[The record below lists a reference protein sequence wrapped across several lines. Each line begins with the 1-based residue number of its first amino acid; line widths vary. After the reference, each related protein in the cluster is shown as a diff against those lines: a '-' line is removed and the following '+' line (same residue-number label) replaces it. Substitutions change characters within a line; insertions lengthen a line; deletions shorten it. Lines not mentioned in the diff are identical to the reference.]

1 MIISFGKGGSSAS
14 SAAAYMLAD
23 KDHKGETREHVEVLE
38 GNPKLTASIA
48 DSLDFKRTYSAGI
61 IAWAAEEKP
70 TKAETRDVLNKFEE
84 LAFAGMKKDQYSWSA
99 VLHKEKNGSQHIHF
113 LIADV
118 ELNTGNKFNP
128 APPGHRKAFDAL
140 RDSLILGC
148 GWADPADK
156 DRAQLSQDG
165 YLAHLTDNK
174 NPKKAITQ
182 FISSQ
187 VEQGL
192 IENRS
197 DIIKSLSGIGEV
209 TREGESYLSIKP
221 KGFEKAIRLKGDLY
235 ERKFN
240 TRSYLEAERKNSSEQ
255 SRGGRT
261 DHWGSL
267 EAYKRLQGFIASR
280 SRYNQQR
287 YPAGV
292 IKSLENTPV
301 NRLHGLPE
309 HLRSHL
315 GTDVIPVIS
324 DNQPD
329 QTNGRTGRDSERG
342 ENHGKTAQGVRRP
355 DNKQGQTNRQDGRDS
370 ERVESHEKCA
380 QGGVRRPDN
389 KQGQTNRQDGRDSE
403 RVESHE
409 KCAQDV
415 RGGHDNQ
422 KVREKGA
429 SVRPDRRESRE
440 VQRRISGSHKKKIE
454 SQHDRTRELFTK
466 ISADVARRVRD
477 ARESVQRF
485 ISNLTNSKSRFNET
499 IQRSE
504 RAIKRNDRSI
514 EQNAEAIQ
522 RIDRSIQQNDRSI
535 QSVTEQQ
542 RHSSQI
548 SLAIAKRAREIEQ
561 RRSRGRDLG
570 WER

>member
-1 MIISFGKGGSSAS
+1 MHSETVSSS
-14 SAAAYMLAD
+14 
-23 KDHKGETREHVEVLE
+23 GR
-38 GNPKLTASIA
+38 
-48 DSLDFKRTYSAGI
+48 
-61 IAWAAEEKP
+61 
-70 TKAETRDVLNKFEE
+70 
-84 LAFAGMKKDQYSWSA
+84 
-99 VLHKEKNGSQHIHF
+99 
-113 LIADV
+113 
-118 ELNTGNKFNP
+118 
-128 APPGHRKAFDAL
+128 
-140 RDSLILGC
+140 

-156 DRAQLSQDG
+156 DRAKLSQDG

-192 IENRS
+192 IENRA
-197 DIIKSLSGIGEV
+197 DIIKSLSENRRSN
-209 TREGESYLSIKP
+209 TARRELSINQTRS
-221 KGFEKAIRLKGDLY
+221 FEKAIRLKGDLY
-235 ERKFN
+235 ERRFN
-240 TRSYLEAERKNSSEQ
+240 TKSYLEAERKNSSEPR
-255 SRGGRT
+255 RGGRT
-261 DHWGSL
+261 DVRELSKQIK
-267 EAYKRLQGFIASR
+267 ELQSFIASR

-287 YPAGV
+287 YPAGA

-324 DNQPD
+324 DNKPD
-329 QTNGRTGRDSERG
+329 QTNRRDGSRSERGENPGRDSERA
-342 ENHGKTAQGVRRP
+342 ENHENTAQHVR
-355 DNKQGQTNRQDGRDS
+355 NGL
-370 ERVESHEKCA
+370 
-380 QGGVRRPDN
+380 
-389 KQGQTNRQDGRDSE
+389 
-403 RVESHE
+403 
-409 KCAQDV
+409 
-415 RGGHDNQ
+415 DNQ
-422 KVREKGA
+422 KVRKEKLICIQIDEKAVKYKDGF
-429 SVRPDRRESRE
+429 SSTNK
-440 VQRRISGSHKKKIE
+440 QKIE
-454 SQHDRTRELFTK
+454 GQHDRARELFTK

-514 EQNAEAIQ
+514 QQNAGSIQ

-561 RRSRGRDLG
+561 RRSRWRDLG

>member
-1 MIISFGKGGSSAS
+1 M
-14 SAAAYMLAD
+14 
-23 KDHKGETREHVEVLE
+23 E
-38 GNPKLTASIA
+38 
-48 DSLDFKRTYSAGI
+48 
-61 IAWAAEEKP
+61 
-70 TKAETRDVLNKFEE
+70 
-84 LAFAGMKKDQYSWSA
+84 KDQYSWSA

-140 RDSLILGC
+140 RDSLIFKH

-165 YLAHLTDNK
+165 YLAYLPDNK

-192 IENRS
+192 IENRA

-209 TREGESYLSIKP
+209 TRQGERYLSIKP
-221 KGFEKAIRLKGDLY
+221 EGFKKAIRLKGGLY

-240 TRSYLEAERKNSSEQ
+240 TRSYLAAARKNSSKQ
-255 SRGGRT
+255 SRGGRI
-261 DHWGSL
+261 DV
-267 EAYKRLQGFIASR
+267 ERAYRSAQKLQGFIESR
-280 SRYNQQR
+280 SKYNQQR
-287 YPAGV
+287 YPTIA
-292 IKSLENTPV
+292 IKSLAHTPV
-301 NRLHGLPE
+301 NRLHDLPE

-329 QTNGRTGRDSERG
+329 QTNRGDGRHSERA
-342 ENHGKTAQGVRRP
+342 ENNGKTTQGVRRGH
-355 DNKQGQTNRQDGRDS
+355 NSQQ
-370 ERVESHEKCA
+370 
-380 QGGVRRPDN
+380 VR
-389 KQGQTNRQDGRDSE
+389 
-403 RVESHE
+403 
-409 KCAQDV
+409 
-415 RGGHDNQ
+415 
-422 KVREKGA
+422 KGEA
-429 SVRPDRRESRE
+429 FVLPDRRESRE
-440 VQRRISGSHKKKIE
+440 VRGRLSGSQNKKIE
-454 SQHDRTRELFTK
+454 GPHDRARELFTK
-466 ISADVARRVRD
+466 ISGSFTRRIRD

-499 IQRSE
+499 IQRSK
-504 RAIKRNDRSI
+504 RAIKRNARSI
-514 EQNAEAIQ
+514 EQSA
-522 RIDRSIQQNDRSI
+522 RSIQRNDRSI

-548 SLAIAKRAREIEQ
+548 SLAIAGRAREIEQ
-561 RRSRGRDLG
+561 RRWRGRDLG
-570 WER
+570 WGR

>member
-14 SAAAYMLAD
+14 SAAAYMLAE
-23 KDHKGETREHVEVLE
+23 KDHQGETREHVEVLE

-70 TKAETRDVLNKFEE
+70 SETETRDVLNRFEE

-140 RDSLILGC
+140 RDSLIFQH

-165 YLAHLTDNK
+165 YLAYLPDNK

-192 IENRS
+192 IENRG

-209 TREGESYLSIKP
+209 TRQGERYLSIKP
-221 KGFEKAIRLKGDLY
+221 EGFEKAIRLKGDLY
-235 ERKFN
+235 EREFN
-240 TRSYLEAERKNSSEQ
+240 TRSYLAAARKNSSKQ
-255 SRGGRT
+255 SRGGRI
-261 DHWGSL
+261 DVWGAL
-267 EAYKRLQGFIASR
+267 EADKRLQSFIASR
-280 SRYNQQR
+280 SKYNQQR
-287 YPAGV
+287 YPAGA
-292 IKSLENTPV
+292 IKSLENTPI

-315 GTDVIPVIS
+315 GTDVIPVIP
-324 DNQPD
+324 DNKPD
-329 QTNGRTGRDSERG
+329 QTNRRDGSRAERGENPGRDSERA
-342 ENHGKTAQGVRRP
+342 ENHGNT
-355 DNKQGQTNRQDGRDS
+355 
-370 ERVESHEKCA
+370 
-380 QGGVRRPDN
+380 
-389 KQGQTNRQDGRDSE
+389 
-403 RVESHE
+403 
-409 KCAQDV
+409 AQDV
-415 RGGHDNQ
+415 RNGHDSQ
-422 KVREKGA
+422 KVREGEA
-429 SVRPDRRESRE
+429 CLHPDRRESRE
-440 VQRRISGSHKKKIE
+440 VQRRISNTHKKKIE
-454 SQHDRTRELFTK
+454 GQHDRARELFTK

-514 EQNAEAIQ
+514 QQNAESIQ

-548 SLAIAKRAREIEQ
+548 SLAIAGRTREIEQ
-561 RRSRGRDLG
+561 RRHRGHG
-570 WER
+570 MGFER